1 MCMVVTVVSCSCLSG
16 CMSNVIS
23 QHELA
28 LPLILLS
35 CLGSVLYLMLETY
48 TGVVSTQT
56 LLQREKEG
64 LANIVQ
70 PHNMHGLAVAMDF
83 TKS

>member
-1 MCMVVTVVSCSCLSG
+1 MHG
-16 CMSNVIS
+16 CDGSQLQLPLWLSNVIS
-23 QHELA
+23 QHELV

-70 PHNMHGLAVAMDF
+70 PHNMG
-83 TKS
+83 